1 VIPFLSLFRELAP
14 RLAGLRLT
22 DHVPVR
28 RGDGFMNPGDETRI
42 REISPA
48 GLAKF
53 KESPLILDVREQEE
67 FFSGHIKGAKNIT
80 RSLLEQTI
88 SEIAPDRSSPILV
101 YCAAGNRAALAAD
114 SLQKM
119 GYRNVFSLKGG
130 LSAWLEAGGLVETRR
145 ALAEGR
151 GKWRNVIVDD
161 RRR

>member
-14 RLAGLRLT
+14 RLAGLRMPGQL
-22 DHVPVR
+22 PER
-28 RGDGFMNPGDETRI
+28 RGDAFMNPADESRL
-42 REISPA
+42 REVSPA

-53 KESPLILDVREQEE
+53 KELPLILDVREQEE
-67 FFSGHIKGAKNIT
+67 FFSGHIKGAKNVT
-80 RSLLEQTI
+80 RSSLEQTVA
-88 SEIAPDRSSPILV
+88 EIAPDRSRPILV

-119 GYRNVFSLKGG
+119 GYRHVFSLKGG

-145 ALAEGR
+145 ALTNQGETA
-151 GKWRNVIVDD
+151 

>member
-14 RLAGLRLT
+14 RLAGL
-22 DHVPVR
+22 HVTGHHPPR
-28 RGDGFMNPGDETRI
+28 HGDGFMDTAEEGGV

-48 GLAKF
+48 GLTKF
-53 KESPLILDVREQEE
+53 KELPLIVDVREQDE
-67 FFSGHIKGAKNIT
+67 FFSGHIKGAQNISRGT
-80 RSLLEQTI
+80 LEQ
-88 SEIAPDRSSPILV
+88 SVSKIAPDRSSLILV

-145 ALAEGR
+145 AVAQSRAKRIGEMA
-151 GKWRNVIVDD
+151 
-161 RRR
+161 